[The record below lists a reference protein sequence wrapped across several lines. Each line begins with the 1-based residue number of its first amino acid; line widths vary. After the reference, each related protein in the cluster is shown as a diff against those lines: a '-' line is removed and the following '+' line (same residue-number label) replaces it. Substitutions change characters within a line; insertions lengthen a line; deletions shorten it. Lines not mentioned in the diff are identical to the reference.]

1 VVPGHVLRGPSQAG
15 DLGPPV
21 PARRRPGPL
30 QDGLDAAAQGA
41 RSTLAHNPLFRGV
54 GDGFSGSFVYGNT
67 CGAGCSTLVDLN
79 ETDYAFASGTGFSTS
94 VTNGTDSVTAFNAA
108 VNIVNDSPL
117 NAQDAALVSGLLGV
131 SVSAGTLVDAFT
143 LEGETP
149 DAAFDINDD
158 LIQGGVV
165 EVVWAS
171 FDTALFSDTSFQ
183 ALPPAIGSVDFAF
196 FFVEEAD
203 SGVTLY
209 DVAGSLAQVVPEPG
223 ASPLLVSTLVLLV
236 LAHGLVRPRR
246 A

>member
-1 VVPGHVLRGPSQAG
+1 M
-15 DLGPPV
+15 
-21 PARRRPGPL
+21 
-30 QDGLDAAAQGA
+30 
-41 RSTLAHNPLFRGV
+41 
-54 GDGFSGSFVYGNT
+54 
-67 CGAGCSTLVDLN
+67 DLN